1 MKIEKTLNRY
11 WLVVVKDCLCI
22 FCLLF
27 SLGFLSF
34 TSVCAQEVTNH
45 ASVIPY
51 PASLTNGT
59 GRFIFSEK
67 TIVAL
72 EDKGGEQIVK
82 DFFTFMGQRSGF
94 IPKLKVGSKKGDVCF
109 LKDKTLKEEAYHLTV
124 TSTKVIVKAAT
135 NKGLFYALQTIRQL
149 LPAVIEG
156 NAMRNDVEWSIPVL
170 DLADEPRFGYRG
182 LMVDV
187 ARCFIPKENLL
198 RIIDCMGMLKLNFL
212 HLHLTD
218 DNGWRLEIKQYPLLT
233 EIGSKRV
240 DRTGILFPE
249 RRNQRQGEPVVDHG
263 YYTQDDIRE
272 IVAYAA
278 NRQIEVIPEI
288 AMPGHSNAALAAY
301 PLLACP
307 VVDKYISVVPG
318 LGGTHSDILYCVGND
333 SVYTFLQNV
342 LDEVISLFPSR
353 YIHLG
358 GDAVKRTHWKECP
371 VCQSLMEKEELNTEK
386 DLLGYFMRR
395 LDRYVRG
402 KGRKV
407 MGWEEVMDAN
417 LSKGAV
423 IFDWHGYGHGA
434 MKAGEHGHQFV
445 LAPTDVMYLNRRQ
458 GPQWFEPMAF
468 EGENTLE
475 EIYKYE
481 PIERYW
487 TMSMR
492 SSVMGMQASLWTEFC
507 EKPEDAEYLLFP
519 RLAAVAETAWSL
531 PIAKRWNRF
540 LSTLDNYM
548 ERWTI
553 KGLKPARSMYNIEH
567 EIVPEFGN
575 LKVSLK
581 TQRPDV
587 EIRYTL
593 DGRMPQANS
602 TVYRR
607 PWVVKESQVVKCATF
622 KDGKQMGEVLELPI
636 VMNESTGKNLLRSNP
651 VERRVVNGLRGSLK
665 CTDSEWA
672 FWTNN
677 DSIAL
682 TLDMGGRK
690 KLKRLSFGCLNDF
703 GMGIH
708 KPESVEVWLSDN
720 EVSYWKITEKT
731 FALNDIFKEGCR
743 VDDLSFDIDD
753 SARYVR
759 VIMKGVGVCPE
770 THVRPGQDAKIYID
784 EIMVEIENSDSS
796 EL

>member
-1 MKIEKTLNRY
+1 MTKEKTLDKY
-11 WLVVVKDCLCI
+11 LKLFAKSYLCISLYLLMGCLCPI
-22 FCLLF
+22 FVNAQ
-27 SLGFLSF
+27 
-34 TSVCAQEVTNH
+34 TSMN
-45 ASVIPY
+45 SVSIIPY
-51 PASLTNGT
+51 PASMTIGE
-59 GRFIFSEK
+59 GRFVFSEK
-67 TIVAL
+67 TVVAL
-72 EDKGGEQIVK
+72 EDKSGELMVK
-82 DFFTFMGQRSGF
+82 DFLTFMGQKTGF
-94 IPKLKVGSKKGDVCF
+94 IPKLKIGSKKGDVCL
-109 LKDKTLKEEAYHLTV
+109 LKDGNLKDEAYHLTV
-124 TSTKVIVKAAT
+124 TLNKIIVRAST

-149 LPAVIEG
+149 LPVEIEG
-156 NAMRNDVEWSIPVL
+156 ANLQKEMEWSIPVL
-170 DLADEPRFGYRG
+170 DIADEPRYEYRG

-198 RIIDCMGMLKLNFL
+198 RIIDCMGMLKLNAL

-240 DRTGILFPE
+240 ERSGIDFPD

-272 IVAYAA
+272 IVAYASA
-278 NRQIEVIPEI
+278 RQIDVIPEI

-307 VVDKYISVVPG
+307 VVDKYIGVVPG
-318 LGGTHSDILYCVGND
+318 LGGNHSDILYCAG
-333 SVYTFLQNV
+333 SEEVYTFLQNV

-358 GDAVKRTHWKECP
+358 GDAVRKTHWEECP
-371 VCQSLMEKEELNTEK
+371 VCQALMKKEDLNNEK

-395 LDRYVRG
+395 IDRYVRG

-423 IFDWHGYGHGA
+423 VFDWHGYGHGA
-434 MKAGEHGHQFV
+434 VKAGKQGHQFIV
-445 LAPTDVMYLNRRQ
+445 APTDIMYLNRRQ
-458 GPQWFEPMAF
+458 GPQWFEPRAF

-492 SSVMGMQASLWTEFC
+492 SLLLGVQASLWTEFC
-507 EKPEDAEYLLFP
+507 EKPEEAEYLLFP

-540 LSTLDNYM
+540 LPTLDGYM
-548 ERWTI
+548 ERWI
-553 KGLKPARSMYNIEH
+553 MKGIKPAQSMYNIEH
-567 EIVPEFGN
+567 EVVPEFGN
-575 LKVSLK
+575 LKVTLK
-581 TQRPDV
+581 SQRPDL
-587 EIRYTL
+587 EIRYTE
-593 DGRMPQANS
+593 DGRTPQANS
-602 TVYRR
+602 ALYRR

-622 KDGKQMGEVLELPI
+622 KNGKQMGEVLELPI

-651 VERRVVNGLRGSLK
+651 VERRIVNGVRGSLK

-672 FWTNN
+672 SWTKN

-690 KLKRLSFGCLNDF
+690 KLKRLLLGCLNDF

-708 KPESVEVWLSDN
+708 KPASVEVWLSDN
-720 EVSYWKITEKT
+720 EVSYWKISEKS
-731 FALNDIFKEGCR
+731 FKPVEIFNEGCR
-743 VDDLSFDIDD
+743 VEDLALEIDD
-753 SARYVR
+753 AARYVR
-759 VIMKGVGVCPE
+759 VILKGIGKCPK
-770 THVRPGQDAKIYID
+770 THVRPNQEAKIYVD
-784 EIMVEIENSDSS
+784 EIMVEVETVES
-796 EL
+796 E